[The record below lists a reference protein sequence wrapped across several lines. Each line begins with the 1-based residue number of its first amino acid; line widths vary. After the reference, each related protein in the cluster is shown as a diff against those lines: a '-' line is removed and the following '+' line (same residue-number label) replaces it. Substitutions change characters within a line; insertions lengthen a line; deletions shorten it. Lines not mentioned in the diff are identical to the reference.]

1 MIKKIMGAAFIG
13 LGLLA
18 GVSTF
23 TSCQDYGDDI
33 AKLEESVSAL
43 QKTVESLQSQ
53 ITAGSVITSVTP
65 VADGV
70 QVTLSNG
77 QTFTITNGKDGA
89 TGATGATGAAG
100 KDGAT
105 WTIGSDGYWYK
116 DGQKTDYYALGSKG
130 DKGDKGDK
138 GNPGTD
144 GYTPVKG
151 TDYWTDADKT
161 EIVNAVLAALPDGT
175 EVSY

>member
-53 ITAGSVITSVTP
+53 MTAGSVITSVNP
-65 VADGV
+65 VTDGV

-89 TGATGATGAAG
+89 TGATGAAG

-105 WTIGSDGYWYK
+105 WTIGSDGY
-116 DGQKTDYYALGSKG
+116 
-130 DKGDKGDK
+130 
-138 GNPGTD
+138 
-144 GYTPVKG
+144 
-151 TDYWTDADKT
+151 
-161 EIVNAVLAALPDGT
+161 
-175 EVSY
+175 